1 MRVIAIIAMTALS
14 LAACEEKKTDAPA
27 KTDADNTKQNER
39 DRSDSTMKPGDQ
51 KENSAD
57 LGITQTIRQDIVKS
71 DGLSMDAKNVKVVT
85 AEGVVTLRGPVKSEE
100 EKTQIE
106 KIAAAATGV
115 KRVDNQ
121 LEVKAN

>member
-27 KTDADNTKQNER
+27 KHDADNTKQNER
-39 DRSDSTMKPGDQ
+39 DRSDTTKPGDQ
-51 KENSAD
+51 KESSAD
-57 LGITQTIRQDIVKS
+57 LGITQTIRQDIVKN
-71 DGLSMDAKNVKVVT
+71 DALSMDAKNVKVVT

-100 EKTQIE
+100 EKTQIG

-121 LEVKAN
+121 LEVKTN

>member
-1 MRVIAIIAMTALS
+1 MRVIAFIAMTALS
-14 LAACEEKKTDAPA
+14 LAACEEKKTDASA
-27 KTDADNTKQNER
+27 KTDADNTKKNER
-39 DRSDSTMKPGDQ
+39 DRSDTMKPGDQ

-71 DGLSMDAKNVKVVT
+71 DALSMDAKNVKVIT
-85 AEGVVTLRGPVKSEE
+85 AEGVVTLRGPVKTEE
-100 EKTQIE
+100 EKNQIE
-106 KIAAAATGV
+106 KIAAATTGV

>member
-1 MRVIAIIAMTALS
+1 MRVIAFIAMAALC
-14 LAACEEKKTDAPA
+14 LAACEDKTKDAPA

-39 DRSDSTMKPGDQ
+39 DRSGSTVKPGDQ

-71 DGLSMDAKNVKVVT
+71 DGLSTDAKNVKVVT
-85 AEGVVTLRGPVKSEE
+85 ADGVVTLRGPVKSEQ
-100 EKTQIE
+100 EKTEIA
-106 KIAAAATGV
+106 KIAAATTGV

-121 LEVKAN
+121 LEVNGN

>member
-1 MRVIAIIAMTALS
+1 MRVIAFIAMAALS
-14 LAACEEKKTDAPA
+14 LAGCEEKKSDAPS

-57 LGITQTIRQDIVKS
+57 LGITQTIRQDIVKH
-71 DGLSMDAKNVKVVT
+71 DALSMDAKNVKVIT
-85 AEGVVTLRGPVKSEE
+85 AEGVVTLRGPVKSEQ
-100 EKTQIE
+100 EKTEIG
-106 KIAAAATGV
+106 KIAAATTGV